1 MKNIGIELYGACNS
15 IVKFQD
21 VGPQFRNHV
30 TSHYRGPL
38 FRNFIEFVGNQSFIP
53 KSHIEKISIGF

>member
-1 MKNIGIELYGACNS
+1 LYGACNS

-30 TSHYRGPL
+30 TSHYSGPL